1 MLTLTER
8 IARRVLNATGLRSRH
23 VVTRVGKIHIL
34 EGEGRGTLPPLVVLH
49 GFAAHAV
56 CYGPLM
62 RQFQPHVS
70 RLLAPD
76 MPGHGYSDPLR
87 EGCATRQIQDA
98 LFEVLDKTLDEPA
111 IILGNS
117 MGGLAAVRYAL
128 ARPERVRGLALVSP
142 GGAPLPPDEFEQ
154 FLARFRVDSYGQALD
169 FVDDVFAKAPTLL
182 RHPIAHNI
190 RKRFSHPQMRQL
202 LGEISPELM
211 LTPDDLKR
219 LHMPV
224 LFVWG
229 KDERILPRAHYRFF
243 AQNLPQHAF
252 IEEFADFGH
261 MGFME
266 QQTALTRRVL
276 EFAQHIAVKEAA
288 QRRSTLAGGHA
299 TLRASA

>member
-23 VVTRVGKIHIL
+23 VVTRAGKIHLL
-34 EGEGRGTLPPLVVLH
+34 EGEGRGTLPPMVVLH

-62 RQFQPHVS
+62 RQFQPHVR

-76 MPGHGYSDPLR
+76 MPGHGYSDPFR
-87 EGCATRQIQDA
+87 EGSASRQMLDA
-98 LFEVLDKTLDEPA
+98 LFDVLDRTLDEPA

-117 MGGLAAVRYAL
+117 MGGLGAVRYAL
-128 ARPERVRGLALVSP
+128 ARPEKVRGLALVSP
-142 GGAPLPPDEFEQ
+142 GGAPLPAAEFES
-154 FLARFRVDSYGQALD
+154 FVGRFRLETYGQALE
-169 FVDDVFAKAPTLL
+169 FVDDVFAKVPPLL
-182 RHPIAHNI
+182 RHPLAHNI
-190 RKRFSHPQMRQL
+190 RKKFSHPQMRQL

-211 LTPDDLKR
+211 LTPDDLKH

-243 AQNLPQHAF
+243 VQNLPQHAF
-252 IEEFADFGH
+252 VEEFSDFGH

-276 EFAQHIAVKEAA
+276 EFAQHVAVKEAA
-288 QRRSTLAGGHA
+288 QLRSTLAGGHA